1 MTEEGL
7 RTRWWV
13 GANLG
18 NHSGRLKDVR
28 AVHVSTAEEAGVEA
42 VCYLQFFLEWT
53 AAKKEKQCTSHLSL
67 SLSTFVPIQ
76 MSIWNLIVLGSWP
89 SSWPQGM
96 MLLCGL
102 EYSHLFVSSQEA
114 AV

>member
-1 MTEEGL
+1 MRVTEEGL

-67 SLSTFVPIQ
+67 SLSLHFCPY
-76 MSIWNLIVLGSWP
+76 SDEH
-89 SSWPQGM
+89 
-96 MLLCGL
+96 L
-102 EYSHLFVSSQEA
+102 ESHCSGELA
-114 AV
+114 I